1 MSAMTDASMDVRP
14 DKPPESPLRRA
25 RKAVRPSMTIERL
38 AGVAGISER
47 HLRRLE
53 TTGAV
58 PTSVVRRALAAALEV
73 RVDAIFPVDERV
85 DAPTPQ
91 AITWPP
97 PPNPHNQAVQAYRA
111 AGDAIGAAELLGI
124 HEETIRQRLNQAG
137 CRPRPRGGSN
147 ADGIESLASWARKLG
162 ISITDAVA
170 GAQRGRVPGAF
181 IQQLDDEVL
190 GCRWA
195 VRRQEAA

>member
-1 MSAMTDASMDVRP
+1 MIRPKMTV
-14 DKPPESPLRRA
+14 
-25 RKAVRPSMTIERL
+25 ERL
-38 AGVAGISER
+38 AGLAGISER

-53 TTGAV
+53 TSGAI
-58 PTSVVRRALAAALEV
+58 PTPVVRRALAAALDVE
-73 RVDAIFPVDERV
+73 VDAIFPVDERV

-91 AITWPP
+91 AIAWPP
-97 PPNPHNQAVQAYRA
+97 PPNRHNQAVQAYRA

-147 ADGIESLASWARKLG
+147 ADGVESLASWARKLG
-162 ISITDAVA
+162 IPIDQAVA

-195 VRRQEAA
+195 VRRSEAP